1 MAIIAFIPARSGSTR
16 LKNKNILLVN
26 KKPLIFWS
34 LKTAIEIKVFDSI
47 IFSSDSKKYYDLLI
61 KSLKESNLSTKK
73 IIFDL
78 RNKEQSGK
86 KKKIFDYIKHD
97 LIDKFNFSKKD
108 LIVQMLP
115 TSPLRTKKSLKS
127 AINLSIRTKKNVF
140 TVSEFDFH
148 LSFALSIDKKNK
160 WKALFVNSPLNSG
173 NTQSQDQK
181 IFFRPNPIANCL
193 WVKNINKKTKSIY
206 ENALSIKT
214 SKLESID
221 IDNYE
226 DFLLVK
232 AILEG

>member
-1 MAIIAFIPARSGSTR
+1 MAIIAFIPARSGSSR
-16 LKNKNILLVN
+16 LKNKNILLANN
-26 KKPLIFWS
+26 KPMIFWS
-34 LKTAIEIKVFDSI
+34 LKTAIELKVFDSI
-47 IFSSDSKKYYDLLI
+47 IFSSDSKKYYNLLI

-78 RNKEQSGK
+78 RNKEQAGK

-115 TSPLRTKKSLKS
+115 TSPLRTKKTVKS
-127 AINLSIRTKKNVF
+127 AINLSKRTKKNVF
-140 TVSEFDFH
+140 TVSEYDFH
-148 LSFALSIDKKNK
+148 ISFALSINK
-160 WKALFVNSPLNSG
+160 RNQWKALFANSPLNSG

-181 IFFRPNPIANCL
+181 TFFRPNPVANCL
-193 WVKNINKKTKSIY
+193 WVKNIKKKSKSIY
-206 ENALSIKT
+206 ENAISIKT
-214 SKLESID
+214 SKLESTD

-232 AILEG
+232 AILES